1 MSEHAKLPDQWKRAV
16 ETAARSA
23 PANAPLDEVA
33 ATFVS
38 IHSKAVPMRR
48 RAKGRGYEPV
58 PINGG
63 FHDPWAMANYDVRGI
78 RQHRERWQRADAIG
92 VRFSFSEY
100 AFFVL
105 DPDDRTLTKF
115 TEVESR

>member
-1 MSEHAKLPDQWKRAV
+1 MSNHAKLPEQWKRAV
-16 ETAARSA
+16 EMTARSA
-23 PANAPLDEVA
+23 RNNAPLDEIA
-33 ATFVS
+33 EAIAST
-38 IHSKAVPMRR
+38 HSKVVPMRR

-63 FHDPWAMANYDVRGI
+63 FHDPWAMANYDARGV

-115 TEVESR
+115 TAIESR